1 MVQTQSLI
9 PTPGASWPPS
19 IHMQPS
25 IHPPVSLSLSQLPQ
39 LGFVLAR
46 PCNKQATTPGSP
58 AASFESD
65 RLPARPPIHP
75 SAAPK
80 HEVPARHDPTR
91 PTALQPAAL
100 TSHPRTPVHR
110 LLRRRSRFV
119 LAAPRKA
126 NEGWEKRCRAA
137 ETFGS
142 CQGSMDTRL
151 SARLSRGL
159 DSRRPGTVMQVSRG
173 VPRRGLDSPGGNCD
187 ADAVTRGKR
196 CTGL

>member
-1 MVQTQSLI
+1 MDKRRVSF
-9 PTPGASWPPS
+9 PRRARPGPHLYICNPPS
-19 IHMQPS
+19 IHPS
-25 IHPPVSLSLSQLPQ
+25 LSLSLSLSLSQLPH

-46 PCNKQATTPGSP
+46 PCNKASNNEPPGSP

-65 RLPARPPIHP
+65 RPPARPPIHP

-159 DSRRPGTVMQVSRG
+159 DSRRPGTVMQVSQGEYHVVAWIALAGTVMPMR
-173 VPRRGLDSPGGNCD
+173 
-187 ADAVTRGKR
+187 
-196 CTGL
+196 